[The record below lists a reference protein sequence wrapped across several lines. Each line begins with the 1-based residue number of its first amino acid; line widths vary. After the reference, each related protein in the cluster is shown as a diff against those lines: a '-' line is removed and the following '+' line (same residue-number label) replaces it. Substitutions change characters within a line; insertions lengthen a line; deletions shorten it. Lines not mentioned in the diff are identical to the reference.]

1 MKITNL
7 FIFVFIIV
15 AHIHELKSILK
26 DIEKMHDQLQQM
38 NKHIEDLKKQ
48 PAHLQDYVDL
58 ANEIKP

>member
-1 MKITNL
+1 MKITNV
-7 FIFVFIIV
+7 FIFLFIIV

-48 PAHLQDYVDL
+48 PEQLQDFVDL
-58 ANEIKP
+58 AAEIKP